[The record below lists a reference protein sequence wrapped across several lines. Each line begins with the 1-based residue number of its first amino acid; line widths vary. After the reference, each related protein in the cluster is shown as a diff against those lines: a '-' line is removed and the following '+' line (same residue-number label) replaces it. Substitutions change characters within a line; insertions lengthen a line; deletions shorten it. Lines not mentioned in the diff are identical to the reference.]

1 MDCNENPPGTMS
13 TPERVDDPGTQA
25 ASSLED
31 KMSQHTDGEKAST
44 STQNETLVDEKPAN
58 SATEAEVVCITP
70 VTDKIDSEK
79 PGCSSQRDN
88 LIGSVEPGSS
98 SQRDNLCTKSSMFT
112 MMIDGGDD
120 EESDDE
126 LPKELDQAALSRLCV
141 IQGELILREEARA
154 ISEITI
160 KMALEEERR
169 EIRARRITSSLINS
183 AFSAA
188 VIMTPVK
195 RKKRGLFRRL
205 LECCFMCCRRRGRD

>member
-1 MDCNENPPGTMS
+1 MDQNENPPGTMS
-13 TPERVDDPGTQA
+13 KPEKVDDPGTQA

-31 KMSQHTDGEKAST
+31 KMSHAGGQNPGG
-44 STQNETLVDEKPAN
+44 STQNEPLVDEKPAS
-58 SATEAEVVCITP
+58 SATEAEV
-70 VTDKIDSEK
+70 TDIGK
-79 PGCSSQRDN
+79 PGTSFHQVN
-88 LIGSVEPGSS
+88 LP
-98 SQRDNLCTKSSMFT
+98 CTKSSMFT

-120 EESDDE
+120 EDDE
-126 LPKELDQAALSRLCV
+126 SPKELDKAALSRLCV

-169 EIRARRITSSLINS
+169 EIKARRITSSLINS

-205 LECCFMCCRRRGRD
+205 LGCCFMCCRRRGRD

>member
-1 MDCNENPPGTMS
+1 MDQNENPPGTMS
-13 TPERVDDPGTQA
+13 KPEKVDDPGTQA

-31 KMSQHTDGEKAST
+31 KMSHAGGQNPGG
-44 STQNETLVDEKPAN
+44 STQNEPLVDEKPAS
-58 SATEAEVVCITP
+58 SATEAEV
-70 VTDKIDSEK
+70 IDGEK
-79 PGCSSQRDN
+79 PC
-88 LIGSVEPGSS
+88 SS
-98 SQRDNLCTKSSMFT
+98 SQKDTLTDIGKPGTSFHQVNLPCTKSSMFT

-120 EESDDE
+120 EDDE
-126 LPKELDQAALSRLCV
+126 SPKELDKAALSRLCV

-169 EIRARRITSSLINS
+169 EIKARRITSSLINS

-205 LECCFMCCRRRGRD
+205 LGCCFMCCRRRGRD